1 MSPVILKVALS
12 AIAGT
17 LASTLVGCLP
27 ALHVYNVAMLMIVF
41 HEHVAQS
48 AWGSDQ
54 FILMPF
60 LMGLIVGWA
69 VLNTVPAVFLGAPDE
84 SAMLMVFPTQKYLM
98 QGRGYEATMLSGLG
112 ALGGA
117 MGLLLV
123 APLLPT
129 LLPIARN
136 VLSPH
141 LFWLLALIIAYMV
154 MSEFPRGGDRGPTP
168 LARFWDAW
176 KSLLAGILTLVL
188 AGWLGFLLMRRAP
201 IGVTF
206 EFSKIMPAF
215 VGLFGIPWVLQNIA
229 SGTEVPPQY
238 VPRSADATPFIAFR
252 GISAGF
258 LGGFFAAFFPIV
270 TGGIGGLL
278 AGHATAQNDER
289 AFIISQGASK
299 FVYYVGAFLLFF
311 VPAANLARGGLGH
324 LVRTMYIPRTMGEY
338 LMILGAM
345 ALSSGL
351 AFLLLGVMA
360 RLIIWLIQ
368 RINYRYLSWLTL
380 FIMLGLVFAMTG
392 WGGLFITVVS
402 TAIGLIPVVFH
413 ARRSHCMG
421 VLLLP
426 VTIEMAGYG
435 PQLARLMGLT

>member
-1 MSPVILKVALS
+1 MPLIILKVALS
-12 AIAGT
+12 AVTGT
-17 LASTLVGCLP
+17 LVSTLVGCLP
-27 ALHVYNVAMLMIVF
+27 ALHVYNVAMLLIVF
-41 HEHVAQS
+41 HEHVSQTS
-48 AWGSDQ
+48 FGSDPC
-54 FILMPF
+54 ILMPF

-69 VLNTVPAVFLGAPDE
+69 MLNTVPAVFLGAPDE

-98 QGRGYEATMLSGLG
+98 QGRGYEATMLTGLG

-117 MGLLLV
+117 ICLILI

-154 MSEFPRGGDRGPTP
+154 MSEFPRGGDRGPTR

-176 KSLLAGILTLVL
+176 KSLLAGILTLLL
-188 AGWLGFLLMRRAP
+188 AGWLGFILMRRAP
-201 IGVTF
+201 VGVTF

-229 SGTEVPPQY
+229 SGTEIPQQFR
-238 VPRSADATPFIAFR
+238 PRFIDATPFIAFR
-252 GISAGF
+252 GITAGF

-289 AFIISQGASK
+289 AFIISQGSSK
-299 FVYYVGAFLLFF
+299 FVYYVGAFVLFF

-324 LVRTMYIPRTMGEY
+324 MIRTLYIPRTTGEF

-345 ALSSGL
+345 AIASAL
-351 AFLLLGVMA
+351 AFLMLGLIA
-360 RLIIWLIQ
+360 RFIIWLIQ

-380 FIMLGLVFAMTG
+380 FIMLVLVLTMTG
-392 WGGLFITVVS
+392 WGGLLITVVS

-426 VTIEMAGYG
+426 ITIEMAGYG
-435 PQLARLMGLT
+435 PQLARLLGLN